1 LYVLVDELNVL
12 RRRGNLLS
20 SFVCELSLLKDQGLY
35 RRMPLIEGSQ
45 NSRVVVDGKEVLL
58 LCSNNYL
65 GLANH
70 PALKEASIK
79 AVERY
84 GVGTGAS
91 RLVSGTMELHEL
103 LERKIASFKGTEG
116 ALLFNSGYA
125 ANTGV
130 IPALAQ
136 KGDILFSD
144 KLNHAS
150 IVDGCLL
157 SRARLVRYPH
167 NDMSFLRR
175 CLSEQRGDGR
185 KIIIAD
191 GVFSMDGDMAKLT
204 ELVAIKKEFGAL
216 LMVDDAHGT
225 GVLGATGRGTAEHFG
240 LSSEIDIS
248 MGTLGKALGGFG
260 AFIASSQEIIE
271 YLVNRARS
279 FIFST
284 SLPPA
289 VLAAAS
295 AAFDIVDSREG
306 DDLRQRLKANTAYLR
321 NSLCEA
327 GFDTLGS
334 ETQIIPVFV
343 GDAQETMELSR
354 ALLEEGVFVQG
365 IRPPT
370 VPVGSSRLRCTLMAT
385 HTMSELQSVVTAVC
399 RAREK
404 VELTGR
410 VPGFDRDFLA
420 PDKDV

>member
-1 LYVLVDELNVL
+1 
-12 RRRGNLLS
+12 
-20 SFVCELSLLKDQGLY
+20 
-35 RRMPLIEGSQ
+35 MPLIEGSQ
-45 NSRVVVDGKEVLL
+45 NSQVVVDGKEVLL

-70 PALKEASIK
+70 PVLKEASIK
-79 AVERY
+79 AVEHY

-91 RLVSGTMELHEL
+91 RLVSGTMELHDQ
-103 LERKIASFKGTEG
+103 LERKIAAFKGTER

-130 IPALAQ
+130 IPALAH

-167 NDMSFLRR
+167 NDMNFLRR
-175 CLSEQRGDGR
+175 CLAEHRGDGR
-185 KIIIAD
+185 RIIVAD
-191 GVFSMDGDMAKLT
+191 GVFSMDGDMANLA
-204 ELVAIKKEFGAL
+204 ELVAIKKEHGAL

-225 GVLGATGRGTAEHFG
+225 GVFGSTGRGTAEHLG

-260 AFIASSQEIIE
+260 AFIASSHEIIE
-271 YLVNRARS
+271 YLVNRARP

-295 AAFDIVDSREG
+295 AAFNIVDSREG
-306 DDLRQRLKANTAYLR
+306 ADLRQRLAANAEYLR

-343 GDAQETMELSR
+343 GDAQKTMEFSR
-354 ALLEEGVFVQG
+354 ALLDEGVFVQG

-370 VPVGSSRLRCTLMAT
+370 VPVGSSRLRFTLMAT
-385 HTMSELQSVVTAVC
+385 HEESDLHCVMKAVC
-399 RAREK
+399 RAGERVGFTPGATEIDGDSIGSRE
-404 VELTGR
+404 
-410 VPGFDRDFLA
+410 DI
-420 PDKDV
+420 

>member
-1 LYVLVDELNVL
+1 MVGTIARELDRL
-12 RRRGNLLS
+12 R
-20 SFVCELSLLKDQGLY
+20 EQGLY
-35 RRMPLIEGSQ
+35 RTMPRIEGGQS
-45 NSRVVVDGKEVLL
+45 SWVVLDGKKVLL

-65 GLANH
+65 GLADH
-70 PALKEASIK
+70 PNLKEAAIR
-79 AVERY
+79 AVEKY
-84 GVGTGAS
+84 GVGSGAS
-91 RLVSGTMELHEL
+91 RLVSGTMELHAS
-103 LERKIASFKGTEG
+103 LEERIASFKGTER

-136 KGDILFSD
+136 KGDILYCD

-157 SRARLVRYPH
+157 SRAQLVRYPH
-167 NDMSFLRR
+167 NDMAVLRR
-175 CLSEQRGDGR
+175 RLAEYRGKGR
-185 KIIIAD
+185 SIIITD
-191 GVFSMDGDMAKLT
+191 GVFSMDGDMANLP
-204 ELVAIKKEFGAL
+204 ELVALKKEFGAL

-225 GVLGATGRGTAEHFG
+225 GVLGPNGRGTAEHFG
-240 LSSEIDIS
+240 LQSEIDIT

-260 AFIASSQEIIE
+260 AYIAGSKEIVE
-271 YLVNRARS
+271 YLVNKARS

-295 AAFDIVDSREG
+295 AAFDIVDSSTG
-306 DDLRQRLKANTAYLR
+306 ADLRRSLAGNAAFLR
-321 NSLCEA
+321 NSLREA

-334 ETQIIPVFV
+334 ETQILPVFV
-343 GDAQETMELSR
+343 GEAQNTMEFSR
-354 ALLEEGVFVQG
+354 ALLDEGVFVQG

-385 HTMSELQSVVTAVC
+385 HEQAELQNVVNAMC

-404 VELTGR
+404 VGKERGGC
-410 VPGFDRDFLA
+410 VVSGQSH
-420 PDKDV
+420 KDA